1 MEKKMIR
8 TSHTNRSGFT
18 LIELMITVAIIAI
31 LAAIAIP
38 SFMMLQAKSRQS
50 EARILMSG
58 VFEAEIAYYAEFSEF
73 TGDFALLNFQPA
85 SDPKY
90 YKNWYLNI
98 NGEPDHFTATCSA
111 NIDKDLN
118 WDVWI
123 ITERNREPWNLYND
137 IRDATN
143 PYPY

>member
-1 MEKKMIR
+1 MVGR
-8 TSHTNRSGFT
+8 SHTNRLGFT

-38 SFMMLQAKSRQS
+38 SFMLLQAKSKQS

-58 VFEAEIAYYAEFSEF
+58 VFNAEIAYYAENSEF
-73 TGDFALLNFQPA
+73 TGDFSVLNFQPA

-111 NIDKDLN
+111 NIDRDTD

-123 ITERNREPWNLYND
+123 ITERNREPWNQFND
-137 IRDATN
+137 LRNTIN